1 MKSLPDCQ
9 VMELARVFDYSEFK
23 ALVEECAR
31 LNMTTGEST
40 PERIEATRL
49 NAHRMARVEK
59 TLVIRPEL
67 SDLIRQIHRR
77 TKWIVLAEAWC
88 GDGAQTIP
96 VIAKLA
102 ELNPLIE
109 LNIVLRDENPEL
121 MNEHMTNGTR
131 SVPKLISIDCQTGK
145 ETGTWG
151 PRPERIAQMGV
162 QLKQQ
167 QPGISHD
174 EFVKNLH
181 LWYGRDRNAAI
192 QEDFIKNPFF
202 LYNHPKS

>member
-1 MKSLPDCQ
+1 MKPSPDCQ

-31 LNMTTGEST
+31 LNVTTGEST
-40 PERIEATRL
+40 PARIEATRL
-49 NAHRMARVEK
+49 NAHRMTRVEK
-59 TLVIRPEL
+59 TLVIRTEL
-67 SDLIRQIHRR
+67 ADLIGQIHRR

-121 MNEHMTNGTR
+121 MNEHLTNGTR
-131 SVPKLISIDCQTGK
+131 SVPKLISIDCQSGK

-151 PRPERIAQMGV
+151 PRPERISQMGM
-162 QLKQQ
+162 QLKKE
-167 QPGISHD
+167 QPGITHD

-202 LYNHPKS
+202 LYRF